1 MIVPF
6 FVLLTIGTVATFVIS
21 FLCSSPLFSRNI
33 RNHPGSPAA
42 GMAAL
47 LSAVIPFIS
56 GACFI
61 GKGGRET
68 ASLTNL
74 AWAVDVMVMH
84 VLVWAAEGQWNLAST
99 EMRSKVCKCVRLP
112 SQIVGGRSIEDR
124 KERIMEV
131 RALHRAMEMEE
142 KMLLRDEE
150 DDEVFEIINLG
161 GENESGLGH
170 GSYEE
175 KEGSPSPLRPYLS
188 SLVSQKKVE
197 KEYTPTWV

>member
-1 MIVPF
+1 
-6 FVLLTIGTVATFVIS
+6 
-21 FLCSSPLFSRNI
+21 
-33 RNHPGSPAA
+33 
-42 GMAAL
+42 
-47 LSAVIPFIS
+47 
-56 GACFI
+56 
-61 GKGGRET
+61 
-68 ASLTNL
+68 
-74 AWAVDVMVMH
+74 MH

-161 GENESGLGH
+161 GENE
-170 GSYEE
+170 
-175 KEGSPSPLRPYLS
+175 
-188 SLVSQKKVE
+188 
-197 KEYTPTWV
+197 